1 MDKIIRIATVD
12 AISEFVVNLN
22 SMAVYT
28 LIDIQERLDA
38 QYAGKA
44 QRFPIFVDFALD
56 VEIDSTS
63 RLFAGLDL
71 SAAKLFYNVTTKRF
85 MIQNYSIISEE
96 FDLS

>member
-12 AISEFVVNLN
+12 AVSEFVVNLS
-22 SMAVYT
+22 SMSIYT
-28 LIDIQERLDA
+28 LINIQERLDA

-44 QRFPIFVDFALD
+44 QCFPVFIDFALN

-63 RLFAGLDL
+63 SLFAGLDL